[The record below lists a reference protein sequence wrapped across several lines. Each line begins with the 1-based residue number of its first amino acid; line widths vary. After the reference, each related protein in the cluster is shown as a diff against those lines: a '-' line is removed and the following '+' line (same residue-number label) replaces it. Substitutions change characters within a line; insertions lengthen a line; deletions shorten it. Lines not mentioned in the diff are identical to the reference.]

1 MGFKVNEK
9 RVASFGFNS
18 VSVGRRKEEA
28 EAQLKKVK
36 AILKERNEKQRFIE
50 KELFLKEHPP
60 KKLPWER

>member
-28 EAQLKKVK
+28 QRTLKRATAV
-36 AILKERNEKQRFIE
+36 A
-50 KELFLKEHPP
+50 P
-60 KKLPWER
+60 